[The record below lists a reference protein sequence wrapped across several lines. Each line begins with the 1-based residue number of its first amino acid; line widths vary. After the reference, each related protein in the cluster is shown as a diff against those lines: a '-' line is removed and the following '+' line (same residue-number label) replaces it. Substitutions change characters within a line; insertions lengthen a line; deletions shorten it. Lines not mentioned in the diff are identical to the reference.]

1 MKELTQIYKDA
12 GQQLIEDLFKD
23 YLVVSEKLSGSSFS
37 FKKDSEGITF
47 YKGGNQKPINLI
59 DRTIMVY
66 YEKPI
71 NFIKSVTSKNL
82 SSIPENWK
90 FCFQYFVNTNPG
102 IITYDRLPKNN
113 LVLTHIKVMT
123 PSGKVTKVIE
133 DPRVINDWANALGV
147 TPLLPLFKGYLTED
161 QKKKIKEFLETPK
174 EDHAEIFSTNSF
186 AEYLLRIL
194 NPNIQSTTLQNDLK
208 KPIESIVFKFYKS
221 GTKQVIAAKL
231 IDPYTINLMKEK
243 EPIDIKKA
251 PADINEIILL
261 DLLAFIE
268 ERGIK
273 KHEILGDGE
282 DMRYI
287 ELVSNIFNDY
297 VTKRGKDIA
306 KIDIEKAEFAK
317 GKEFDLNVEL
327 IPSQRTKDILNS
339 NPKLKDL
346 FKIMLGSLKKKRKN
360 TGNIMTPSVIEDFNK
375 MVNKVTDVIQTKDD
389 GKFKTFDD
397 YLKIKSTNE
406 SLLPNAEE
414 LLIEDKVLDYN
425 NFINLGKVIVEDSR
439 KNGEIWKTSTGF
451 RGQDERGERKTFKS
465 KEQTVAWIKTS
476 SDVDKEPTEKTEDF
490 DISKIDKK
498 KSPGAFNLVEKIEK
512 IKDPKQKAEAV
523 KVVKALNDYETAET
537 DADKKKAIE
546 SIINDIGANR
556 NATGSD
562 TNKIYL
568 GQPIEK
574 DKNDINTKTGLSYKS
589 TFGNADTALTK
600 DILGEAERLGIIFPL
615 NNSAK
620 RMSGAS
626 VAPNAIHRDQN
637 GKKLKGV
644 KIKTEVIEGKGKPG
658 DDDYEAPGIALG
670 GGSLV
675 MRKTPPLTDKQKTKL
690 REDFK
695 NADPTR
701 TEADV
706 DRLMAINKEFRIQNN
721 KKIEDIKSGDLTI
734 IPIVNG
740 DGKEVNLFTDEGKK
754 EAVGIIAKNMTDR
767 VDDLLSNPPGY
778 KKSPQLQKGLDDFKK
793 AGEKFSNGDIT
804 AEEFKE
810 TADALVVELKNDPQ
824 GKYGVPFLQETFIM
838 AEGLA
843 NGKSIVSPSSA
854 NFAVADIIGFS
865 SAELPADA
873 TPEQVNEYVQ
883 LINAT
888 SGGTSIKDG
897 KGGASGSGA
906 KLEATTYADYTDKN
920 GKVIKGE
927 EVKEDLLE
935 LAEGSERNDKG
946 KRTGGGYDKIFNT
959 IHKPKKVDGK
969 ITYPSLEKSMEDTI
983 KLAEK
988 YDVSDILEEK
998 GLIKGSK
1005 KYNAQMKKYEKRANQ
1020 KNRVEGLQEKYAK
1033 KKPPVELTDEEAKEL
1048 LIQRFLAR
1056 DINGFTMQEINNK
1069 QMMSQGFS
1077 NISRDVDPKKA
1088 GKQMSEEEAKKDPDI
1103 VKDAKGNPIV
1113 SLNTDGTPETG
1124 TNGEYKYRRKQKVV
1138 KEETNGITSL
1148 ACMQYQDTPDFSGSG
1163 RPTNKNAAFVK
1174 KCKEGNRHIGDS

>member
-37 FKKDSEGITF
+37 FKKDGEGITF

-133 DPRVINDWANALGV
+133 DPRVIRDWANALGV

-208 KPIESIVFKFYKS
+208 KPIESIIFKFYKS

-317 GKEFDLNVEL
+317 GDEFDLNVEL

-360 TGNIMTPSVIEDFNK
+360 AGNIMTPSVIEDFNK
-375 MVNKVTDVIQTKDD
+375 MVDKVTDVIQTKDD

-425 NFINLGKVIVEDSR
+425 NFINLGKVIVEEKGKTEIINKETGDKYFVKNPNPKKHTIVKPGGKEKDSET
-439 KNGEIWKTSTGF
+439 K
-451 RGQDERGERKTFKS
+451 
-465 KEQTVAWIKTS
+465 
-476 SDVDKEPTEKTEDF
+476 EDF

-498 KSPGAFNLVEKIEK
+498 KSPGAFALVEKIEK
-512 IKDPKQKAEAV
+512 IKDPNQKTEAL

-568 GQPIEK
+568 GQPIDK
-574 DKNDINTKTGLSYKS
+574 DKDDLNTKTGLSYKS

-644 KIKTEVIEGKGKPG
+644 KIKTTTIEGKGKPG
-658 DDDYEAPGIALG
+658 DDDYEAPGIELG
-670 GGSLV
+670 GSGGLT
-675 MRKTPPLTDKQKTKL
+675 MRETPPLTDKQKTKL
-690 REDFK
+690 RDDFK
-695 NADPTR
+695 KADDSR
-701 TEADV
+701 TEADI
-706 DRLMAINKEFRIQNN
+706 DRLMEINKEFRIQNN

-734 IPIVNG
+734 IPIVNEAG
-740 DGKEVNLFTDEGKK
+740 EEVNLFTDKGKK
-754 EAVGIIAKNMTDR
+754 EAVGIVAKNMTDR
-767 VDDLLSNPPGY
+767 IDDLLSNPPGY
-778 KKSPQLQKGLDDFKK
+778 KKSPQLQKALDDFKK
-793 AGEKFSNGDIT
+793 AGERFSNGDIT
-804 AEEFKE
+804 PEEFKE
-810 TADALVVELKNDPQ
+810 VSDSLLVELKNDPQ

-838 AEGLA
+838 TEGLA

-854 NFAVADIIGFS
+854 NFAVADIISFS

-873 TPEQVNEYVQ
+873 TPEQINEYVQ

-935 LAEGSERNDKG
+935 LAEGSERDDKG
-946 KRTGGGYDKIFNT
+946 KRRGGGYDKIFNT

-969 ITYPSLEKSMEDTI
+969 ITYPSLEKSMGDTI

-1005 KYNAQMKKYEKRANQ
+1005 KYNAQMKKYEARA
-1020 KNRVEGLQEKYAK
+1020 KKKKRVEGLQEKYAK
-1033 KKPPVELTDEEAKEL
+1033 KKPPIELTDEEALEL

-1069 QMMSQGFS
+1069 QMMAQGFS
-1077 NISRDVDPKKA
+1077 NISRDVDPKNA
-1088 GKQMSEEEAKKDPDI
+1088 GSLMSEEEAKKDPNI

-1113 SLNTDGTPETG
+1113 VLNTDGTPETG
-1124 TNGEYKYRRKQKVV
+1124 KNGEKKYRRKQKVV

-1174 KCKEGNRHIGDS
+1174 KCKEGNRHIGGS

>member
-37 FKKDSEGITF
+37 FKKDGEGITF

-123 PSGKVTKVIE
+123 PAGKVTKVIE
-133 DPRVINDWANALGV
+133 DPRVIRDWANALGV

-243 EPIDIKKA
+243 EPIDMKKA

-282 DMRYI
+282 DMRYV

-346 FKIMLGSLKKKRKN
+346 FKIILGSLKKKRKN
-360 TGNIMTPSVIEDFNK
+360 AGNIMTPSVIEDFNK
-375 MVNKVTDVIQTKDD
+375 MVDKVTDVIQTKDD

-425 NFINLGKVIVEDSR
+425 NFINLGKVIVEDNR
-439 KNGEIWKTSTGF
+439 KSGEIWKTSTGF
-451 RGQDERGERKTFKS
+451 RGQDANGDRKTFKS
-465 KEQTVAWIKTS
+465 KEQTQSWIKTGRE
-476 SDVDKEPTEKTEDF
+476 DVDKEPTEKTEDF

-498 KSPGAFNLVEKIEK
+498 KSPSTFKLAEKIKK
-512 IKDPKQKAEAV
+512 IKDPKQRKEAE
-523 KVVKALNDYETAET
+523 KVAKSLNDYETAET

-546 SIINDIGANR
+546 NLIKDAGINR
-556 NATGSD
+556 NATGTK

-568 GQPIEK
+568 GQPTDADK
-574 DKNDINTKTGLSYKS
+574 DGINKRTGLPDKGTIGGDKS
-589 TFGNADTALTK
+589 KFQENLLD
-600 DILGEAERLGIIFPL
+600 EAERLGIEFPL
-615 NNSAK
+615 NASAK

-626 VAPNAIHRDQN
+626 VAPNAIHVDEN
-637 GKKLKGV
+637 GKPAKPT
-644 KIKTEVIEGKGKPG
+644 KIETVEIEGKGKPG
-658 DDDYEAPGIALG
+658 DDDYEAPGVQLG
-670 GGSLV
+670 GKDGLV
-675 MRKTPPLTDKQKTKL
+675 IKETPPLTDKQKTDLIEK
-690 REDFK
+690 FK
-695 NADPTR
+695 KADPTR
-701 TEADV
+701 TDEEV
-706 DRLMAINKEFRIQNN
+706 NNLMEINQEFRVQNN
-721 KKIEDIKSGDLTI
+721 NKLKSIRSGKLTI
-734 IPIVNG
+734 APIIRE
-740 DGKEVNLFTDEGKK
+740 DGSEVNLFTKEGKK
-754 EAVGIIAKNMTDR
+754 EGVGIIAKNMTDR
-767 VDDLLSNPPGY
+767 IDDLLSNPPGY
-778 KKSPQLQKGLDDFKK
+778 EKSPQLQKGLDDYKK
-793 AGEKFSNGDIT
+793 AGEDFSSGKISK
-804 AEEFKE
+804 EEFIKSG
-810 TADALVVELKNDPQ
+810 DNLLIELKNDPQ
-824 GKYGVPFLQETFIM
+824 GTYGGPFLQETLLM

-843 NGKSIVSPSSA
+843 NGRSVVSPSSA
-854 NFAVADIIGFS
+854 NFKVADLITFD

-873 TPEQVNEYVQ
+873 TPEQINEYVQ
-883 LINAT
+883 LMSV
-888 SGGTSIKDG
+888 SGGATSIKEG
-897 KGGASGSGA
+897 KGGASSSGA
-906 KLEATTYADYTDKN
+906 KIEGTTYADYTDKD

-927 EVKEDLLE
+927 EIKKDLTELTEDGYNKIWNSPE
-935 LAEGSERNDKG
+935 APDKD
-946 KRTGGGYDKIFNT
+946 DKFPT
-959 IHKPKKVDGK
+959 
-969 ITYPSLEKSMEDTI
+969 LEKSMEDGL
-983 KLAEK
+983 KLAER
-988 YDVSDILEEK
+988 YGVSDVLEK
-998 GLIKGSK
+998 RGLVKGSK
-1005 KYNAQMKKYEKRANQ
+1005 GYDAQMKKYEKRA
-1020 KNRVEGLQEKYAK
+1020 KPIRVQGVKEKYAK
-1033 KKPPVELTDEEAKEL
+1033 MKPPIELTDEQAKEL
-1048 LIQRFLAR
+1048 LIKRFHAR
-1056 DINGFTMQEINNK
+1056 DINGYLMAEINNK
-1069 QMMSQGFS
+1069 QQMSQNFT
-1077 NISRDVDPKKA
+1077 NISRDIEPVESRSKSL
-1088 GKQMSEEEAKKDPDI
+1088 MSEEEAKKDPNI
-1103 VKDAKGNPIV
+1103 IKDANGNPIV
-1113 SLNTDGTPETG
+1113 VLNPDGTPETNKAG
-1124 TNGEYKYRRKQKVV
+1124 TEKRYRRKEKVV
-1138 KEETNGITSL
+1138 REETNGIESL
-1148 ACMQYQDTPDFSGSG
+1148 ACMSYQSTPDFTDTG

-1174 KCKEGNRHIGDS
+1174 KCPGKNKWIGGS

>member
-37 FKKDSEGITF
+37 FKKNGEGITF

-123 PSGKVTKVIE
+123 PAGKVTKVIE
-133 DPRVINDWANALGV
+133 DPRVIRDWANALGV

-243 EPIDIKKA
+243 EPIDMRKA

-306 KIDIEKAEFAK
+306 KIDIEKADFAK

-346 FKIMLGSLKKKRKN
+346 FKIILGSLKKKRKN

-375 MVNKVTDVIQTKDD
+375 MVDKVTDVIQTKDD

-425 NFINLGKVIVEDSR
+425 NFINLGKVIVEEKGKTLIKNKKTGDEYEVKNPDPKKHEIVEPGGKSNKTDEPRKDSSEKMGKLTTRVEDKVKEITDPTQKKNAEAVLDAVKIFNNPDASMEDKVEQVKKLNDAGLIFRNSESAKATKMYLDSSATGLSR
-439 KNGEIWKTSTGF
+439 KELIPDTGSPSEMAKAMKEFGLDKLQGEGGKIGRKEMTGAKLFGEEKVVKVKTKVLDNGI
-451 RGQDERGERKTFKS
+451 QIGE
-465 KEQTVAWIKTS
+465 
-476 SDVDKEPTEKTEDF
+476 
-490 DISKIDKK
+490 
-498 KSPGAFNLVEKIEK
+498 GKIEK
-512 IKDPKQKAEAV
+512 TKIPSDEKLLSVYGSKEEADLAKKYLERRNKIVDEAMKSFKDGDMSIIEPVSNTPPNTSENRKKLKDATSDTIREGFDEQFKKTGRKPNAKQQEVLDGFSNLKDIKDPKE
-523 KVVKALNDYETAET
+523 Y
-537 DADKKKAIE
+537 DKKLHDLTEELFADPFFDSATADVAELVTYMSELNKGNEVYMPSASNYPLGDII
-546 SIINDIGANR
+546 SI
-556 NATGSD
+556 SPE
-562 TNKIYL
+562 KIDF
-568 GQPIEK
+568 EK
-574 DKNDINTKTGLSYKS
+574 DSPEEIQRKVQLIYNGV
-589 TFGNADTALTK
+589 
-600 DILGEAERLGIIFPL
+600 EARSIKKG
-615 NNSAK
+615 AG
-620 RMSGAS
+620 GAS
-626 VAPNAIHRDQN
+626 AS
-637 GKKLKGV
+637 GV
-644 KIKTEVIEGKGKPG
+644 K
-658 DDDYEAPGIALG
+658 
-670 GGSLV
+670 
-675 MRKTPPLTDKQKTKL
+675 TD
-690 REDFK
+690 
-695 NADPTR
+695 
-701 TEADV
+701 
-706 DRLMAINKEFRIQNN
+706 M
-721 KKIEDIKSGDLTI
+721 S
-734 IPIVNG
+734 
-740 DGKEVNLFTDEGKK
+740 
-754 EAVGIIAKNMTDR
+754 
-767 VDDLLSNPPGY
+767 
-778 KKSPQLQKGLDDFKK
+778 
-793 AGEKFSNGDIT
+793 
-804 AEEFKE
+804 EFKE
-810 TADALVVELKNDPQ
+810 ITNKKGDKISPKDVKNDLSDLSNKDKVYKELMF
-824 GKYGVPFLQETFIM
+824 GDASK
-838 AEGLA
+838 AE
-843 NGKSIVSPSSA
+843 S
-854 NFAVADIIGFS
+854 
-865 SAELPADA
+865 
-873 TPEQVNEYVQ
+873 T
-883 LINAT
+883 INN
-888 SGGTSIKDG
+888 I
-897 KGGASGSGA
+897 
-906 KLEATTYADYTDKN
+906 
-920 GKVIKGE
+920 
-927 EVKEDLLE
+927 
-935 LAEGSERNDKG
+935 
-946 KRTGGGYDKIFNT
+946 
-959 IHKPKKVDGK
+959 
-969 ITYPSLEKSMEDTI
+969 
-983 KLAEK
+983 AEK
-988 YDVSDILEEK
+988 YDFDLEDPKFKARRDKSVQSAINNILSKPKCEGTDEKKLKQKLDAYFNQGEMYESLYNENVKEQLFVNEQYKYSKTK
-998 GLIKGSK
+998 GLDV
-1005 KYNAQMKKYEKRANQ
+1005 
-1020 KNRVEGLQEKYAK
+1020 NR
-1033 KKPPVELTDEEAKEL
+1033 
-1048 LIQRFLAR
+1048 
-1056 DINGFTMQEINNK
+1056 
-1069 QMMSQGFS
+1069 
-1077 NISRDVDPKKA
+1077 
-1088 GKQMSEEEAKKDPDI
+1088 
-1103 VKDAKGNPIV
+1103 
-1113 SLNTDGTPETG
+1113 TDGVKTMA
-1124 TNGEYKYRRKQKVV
+1124 KV
-1138 KEETNGITSL
+1138 NF
-1148 ACMQYQDTPDFSGSG
+1148 AFSAGSWSCDG
-1163 RPTNKNAAFVK
+1163 RPSNPVPTRFVNDK
-1174 KCKEGNRHIGDS
+1174 S

>member
-37 FKKDSEGITF
+37 FKKNGEGITF

-123 PSGKVTKVIE
+123 PAGKVTKVIE
-133 DPRVINDWANALGV
+133 DPRVIRDWANALGV

-243 EPIDIKKA
+243 EPIDMRKA

-306 KIDIEKAEFAK
+306 MIDIEKADFAK

-346 FKIMLGSLKKKRKN
+346 FKIILGSLKKKRKN

-375 MVNKVTDVIQTKDD
+375 MVDKVTDVIQTKDD

-425 NFINLGKVIVEDSR
+425 NFINLGKVIVEEKGKTLIKNKKTGDEYEVKNPDPKKHEIVEPGGKSNKTDEPRKDSSEKMGKLTTRVEDKVKEITDPTQKKNAEAVLDAVKIFNNPDASMEDKVEQVKKLNDAGLIFRNSESAKATKMYLDSSATGLSR
-439 KNGEIWKTSTGF
+439 KELIPDTGSPSEMAKAMKEFGLDKLQGEGGKIGRKEMTGAKLFGEEKVVKVKTKVLDNGI
-451 RGQDERGERKTFKS
+451 QIGE
-465 KEQTVAWIKTS
+465 
-476 SDVDKEPTEKTEDF
+476 
-490 DISKIDKK
+490 
-498 KSPGAFNLVEKIEK
+498 GKIEK
-512 IKDPKQKAEAV
+512 TKIPSDEKLLSVYGSKEEADLAKKYLERRNKIVDEAMKSFKDGDMSIIEPVSNTPPNTSENRKKLKDATSDTIREGFDEQFKKTGRKPNAKQQEVLDGFSNLKDIKDPKE
-523 KVVKALNDYETAET
+523 Y
-537 DADKKKAIE
+537 DKKLHDLTEELFADPFFDSATADVAELVTYMSELNKGNEVYMPSASNYPLGDII
-546 SIINDIGANR
+546 SI
-556 NATGSD
+556 SPE
-562 TNKIYL
+562 KIDF
-568 GQPIEK
+568 EK
-574 DKNDINTKTGLSYKS
+574 DSPEEIQRKVQLIYNGV
-589 TFGNADTALTK
+589 
-600 DILGEAERLGIIFPL
+600 EARSIKKG
-615 NNSAK
+615 AG
-620 RMSGAS
+620 GAS
-626 VAPNAIHRDQN
+626 AS
-637 GKKLKGV
+637 GV
-644 KIKTEVIEGKGKPG
+644 K
-658 DDDYEAPGIALG
+658 
-670 GGSLV
+670 
-675 MRKTPPLTDKQKTKL
+675 TD
-690 REDFK
+690 
-695 NADPTR
+695 
-701 TEADV
+701 
-706 DRLMAINKEFRIQNN
+706 M
-721 KKIEDIKSGDLTI
+721 S
-734 IPIVNG
+734 
-740 DGKEVNLFTDEGKK
+740 
-754 EAVGIIAKNMTDR
+754 
-767 VDDLLSNPPGY
+767 
-778 KKSPQLQKGLDDFKK
+778 
-793 AGEKFSNGDIT
+793 
-804 AEEFKE
+804 EFKE
-810 TADALVVELKNDPQ
+810 ITNKKGDKISPKDVKNDLSDLSNKDKVYKELMF
-824 GKYGVPFLQETFIM
+824 GDASK
-838 AEGLA
+838 AE
-843 NGKSIVSPSSA
+843 S
-854 NFAVADIIGFS
+854 
-865 SAELPADA
+865 
-873 TPEQVNEYVQ
+873 T
-883 LINAT
+883 INN
-888 SGGTSIKDG
+888 I
-897 KGGASGSGA
+897 
-906 KLEATTYADYTDKN
+906 
-920 GKVIKGE
+920 
-927 EVKEDLLE
+927 
-935 LAEGSERNDKG
+935 
-946 KRTGGGYDKIFNT
+946 
-959 IHKPKKVDGK
+959 
-969 ITYPSLEKSMEDTI
+969 
-983 KLAEK
+983 AEK
-988 YDVSDILEEK
+988 YDFDLEDPKFKARRDKSVQSAINNILSKPKCEGTDEKKLKQKLDAYFNQGEMYESLYNENVKEQLFVNEQYKYSKTK
-998 GLIKGSK
+998 GLDV
-1005 KYNAQMKKYEKRANQ
+1005 
-1020 KNRVEGLQEKYAK
+1020 NR
-1033 KKPPVELTDEEAKEL
+1033 
-1048 LIQRFLAR
+1048 
-1056 DINGFTMQEINNK
+1056 
-1069 QMMSQGFS
+1069 
-1077 NISRDVDPKKA
+1077 
-1088 GKQMSEEEAKKDPDI
+1088 
-1103 VKDAKGNPIV
+1103 
-1113 SLNTDGTPETG
+1113 TDGVKTMA
-1124 TNGEYKYRRKQKVV
+1124 KV
-1138 KEETNGITSL
+1138 NF
-1148 ACMQYQDTPDFSGSG
+1148 AFSAGSWSCDG
-1163 RPTNKNAAFVK
+1163 RPSNPVPTRFVNDK
-1174 KCKEGNRHIGDS
+1174 S

>member
-23 YLVVSEKLSGSSFS
+23 YLIVSEKLSGSSFS
-37 FKKDSEGITF
+37 FKKDGEGITF

-123 PSGKVTKVIE
+123 PAGKVTKVIE
-133 DPRVINDWANALGV
+133 DPRVIRDWANALGV

-243 EPIDIKKA
+243 EPIDMRKA

-360 TGNIMTPSVIEDFNK
+360 TGNIMTPSVVEDFNK
-375 MVNKVTDVIQTKDD
+375 MVDKVTDVIQTKDD

-425 NFINLGKVIVEDSR
+425 NFINLGKVIVEDNR
-439 KNGEIWKTSTGF
+439 KSGEIWKTSTGF
-451 RGQDERGERKTFKS
+451 RGQDANGDRKTFKS
-465 KEQTVAWIKTS
+465 KEQTQSWIKTGRE
-476 SDVDKEPTEKTEDF
+476 DVDKEPTEKTEDF

-498 KSPGAFNLVEKIEK
+498 KSPAAFDIAKDIDKIE
-512 IKDPKQKAEAV
+512 DPKQREEAKSFVKNLTDYEMAEPGSPER
-523 KVVKALNDYETAET
+523 KKALEKFFEEGG
-537 DADKKKAIE
+537 I
-546 SIINDIGANR
+546 NR
-556 NATGSD
+556 NALGTD
-562 TNKIYL
+562 TNKFYV
-568 GQPIEK
+568 GQSDEYEGSGRGNRFNK
-574 DKNDINTKTGLSYKS
+574 KTGLSYSKAF
-589 TFGNADTALTK
+589 TKGQTAKMMADAEE
-600 DILGEAERLGIIFPL
+600 LGVLIP
-615 NNSAK
+615 
-620 RMSGAS
+620 M
-626 VAPNAIHRDQN
+626 QN
-637 GKKLKGV
+637 GIPRTNGKRLAPTNVHTDSKGKKPKAVAV
-644 KIKTEVIEGKGKPG
+644 KVSKIEPKGKPG
-658 DDDYEAPGIALG
+658 DKDYDPGGVKIG
-670 GGSLV
+670 GENGV
-675 MRKTPPLTDKQKTKL
+675 EMKNTPPMTEGQRADLKEK
-690 REDFK
+690 FK
-695 NADPTR
+695 KAKPNA
-701 TEADV
+701 TEEEINRYV
-706 DRLMAINKEFRIQNN
+706 AINETFREQNN
-721 KKIEDIKSGDLTI
+721 QKIKDIQEKELTI
-734 IPIVNG
+734 IPILDENDQEIDVFTK
-740 DGKEVNLFTDEGKK
+740 DGQKKAVKAVSKNVTGKVKEILN
-754 EAVGIIAKNMTDR
+754 
-767 VDDLLSNPPGY
+767 SPP
-778 KKSPQLQKGLDDFKK
+778 KITPSPDLQKALDDF
-793 AGEKFSNGDIT
+793 DT
-804 AEEFKE
+804 A
-810 TADALVVELKNDPQ
+810 ASD
-824 GKYGVPFLQETFIM
+824 
-838 AEGLA
+838 
-843 NGKSIVSPSSA
+843 
-854 NFAVADIIGFS
+854 FA
-865 SAELPADA
+865 
-873 TPEQVNEYVQ
+873 
-883 LINAT
+883 
-888 SGGTSIKDG
+888 
-897 KGGASGSGA
+897 
-906 KLEATTYADYTDKN
+906 
-920 GKVIKGE
+920 
-927 EVKEDLLE
+927 
-935 LAEGSERNDKG
+935 
-946 KRTGGGYDKIFNT
+946 
-959 IHKPKKVDGK
+959 DGK
-969 ITYPSLEKSMEDTI
+969 ITQKEFKKQMDDTLLEMINDPHTRPGMPDLVETFAMMEDLSEGRASVSPDAANFALADIITFDPAELPPNATPEEVNKHINVMTTSSGSRSI
-983 KLAEK
+983 KFEAGGASQSSNKIDATEYADFNDKIKGAEIKSDLQDLTNKQYDDIYNVQEEPPFKTLEGVTNNAKSLAKK
-988 YDVSDILEEK
+988 YDVDLEGLDPLSD
-998 GLIKGSK
+998 K
-1005 KYNAQMKKYEKRANQ
+1005 KRAVYEKRADKKMVGNVI
-1020 KNRVEGLQEKYAK
+1020 KEYKEKGIDLSEDDAK
-1033 KKPPVELTDEEAKEL
+1033 DL
-1048 LIQRFLAR
+1048 LVRRWTAM
-1056 DINGFTMQEINNK
+1056 DMNGKIMQEVNNK
-1069 QMMSQGFS
+1069 QQMSQSFTNRSYNTDPADAGTS
-1077 NISRDVDPKKA
+1077 NPDNPEVMKDED
-1088 GKQMSEEEAKKDPDI
+1088 GKPI
-1103 VKDAKGNPIV
+1103 VILDMEGNPK
-1113 SLNTDGTPETG
+1113 LK
-1124 TNGEYKYRRKQKVV
+1124 NGKKQYRRKQKM
-1138 KEETNGITSL
+1138 KIKETNGVSDM
-1148 ACMQYQDTPDFSGSG
+1148 ACMNYADNPGFSKTGK
-1163 RPTNKNAAFVK
+1163 PTNKMPARVVN
-1174 KCKEGNRHIGDS
+1174 CKDSNKWLGS

>member
-37 FKKDSEGITF
+37 FKKNGEGITF

-123 PSGKVTKVIE
+123 PAGKVTKVIE
-133 DPRVINDWANALGV
+133 DPRVIRDWANALGV

-243 EPIDIKKA
+243 EPIDMRKA

-306 KIDIEKAEFAK
+306 MIDIEKADFAK

-346 FKIMLGSLKKKRKN
+346 FKIILGSLKKKRKN

-375 MVNKVTDVIQTKDD
+375 MVDKVTDVIQTKDD

-425 NFINLGKVIVEDSR
+425 NFINLGKVIVEEKGKTLIKNKKTGDEYEVKNPDPKKHEIVEPGGKSNKTDEPRKDSSEKMGKLTTRVEDKVKEITDPTQKKNAEAVLDAVKIFNNPDASMEDKVEQVKKLNDAGLIFRNSESAKATKMYLDSSATGLSR
-439 KNGEIWKTSTGF
+439 KELIPDTGSPSEMAKAMKEFGLDKLQGEGGKIGRKEMTGAKLFGEEKVVKVKTKVLDNGI
-451 RGQDERGERKTFKS
+451 QIGE
-465 KEQTVAWIKTS
+465 
-476 SDVDKEPTEKTEDF
+476 
-490 DISKIDKK
+490 
-498 KSPGAFNLVEKIEK
+498 GKIEK
-512 IKDPKQKAEAV
+512 TKIPSDEKLLSVYGSKEEADLAKKYLERRNKIVDEAMKSFKDGDMSIIEPVSNTPPNTSENRKKLKDATSDTIREGFDEQFKKTGRKPNAKQQEVLDGFSNLKDIKDPKE
-523 KVVKALNDYETAET
+523 Y
-537 DADKKKAIE
+537 DKKLHDLTEELFADPFFDSATADVAELVTYMSELNKGNEVYMPSASNYPLGDII
-546 SIINDIGANR
+546 SI
-556 NATGSD
+556 SPE
-562 TNKIYL
+562 KIDF
-568 GQPIEK
+568 EK
-574 DKNDINTKTGLSYKS
+574 DSPEEIQRKVQLIYNGV
-589 TFGNADTALTK
+589 
-600 DILGEAERLGIIFPL
+600 EARSIKKG
-615 NNSAK
+615 AG
-620 RMSGAS
+620 GAS
-626 VAPNAIHRDQN
+626 AS
-637 GKKLKGV
+637 GV
-644 KIKTEVIEGKGKPG
+644 K
-658 DDDYEAPGIALG
+658 
-670 GGSLV
+670 
-675 MRKTPPLTDKQKTKL
+675 TD
-690 REDFK
+690 
-695 NADPTR
+695 
-701 TEADV
+701 
-706 DRLMAINKEFRIQNN
+706 M
-721 KKIEDIKSGDLTI
+721 S
-734 IPIVNG
+734 
-740 DGKEVNLFTDEGKK
+740 
-754 EAVGIIAKNMTDR
+754 
-767 VDDLLSNPPGY
+767 
-778 KKSPQLQKGLDDFKK
+778 
-793 AGEKFSNGDIT
+793 
-804 AEEFKE
+804 EFKE
-810 TADALVVELKNDPQ
+810 ITNKKGDKISPKDVKNDLSDLSNKDKVYKELMF
-824 GKYGVPFLQETFIM
+824 GDASK
-838 AEGLA
+838 AE
-843 NGKSIVSPSSA
+843 S
-854 NFAVADIIGFS
+854 
-865 SAELPADA
+865 
-873 TPEQVNEYVQ
+873 T
-883 LINAT
+883 INN
-888 SGGTSIKDG
+888 I
-897 KGGASGSGA
+897 
-906 KLEATTYADYTDKN
+906 
-920 GKVIKGE
+920 
-927 EVKEDLLE
+927 
-935 LAEGSERNDKG
+935 
-946 KRTGGGYDKIFNT
+946 
-959 IHKPKKVDGK
+959 
-969 ITYPSLEKSMEDTI
+969 
-983 KLAEK
+983 AEK
-988 YDVSDILEEK
+988 YDFDLEDPKFKARRDKSVQSAINNIL
-998 GLIKGSK
+998 SK
-1005 KYNAQMKKYEKRANQ
+1005 PKC
-1020 KNRVEGLQEKYAK
+1020 EG
-1033 KKPPVELTDEEAKEL
+1033 TDEKKLKQKLDAYFNQGEMYESLYNENVKEQL
-1048 LIQRFLAR
+1048 FVNEQYKYSKT
-1056 DINGFTMQEINNK
+1056 NGL
-1069 QMMSQGFS
+1069 
-1077 NISRDVDPKKA
+1077 DV
-1088 GKQMSEEEAKKDPDI
+1088 
-1103 VKDAKGNPIV
+1103 NR
-1113 SLNTDGTPETG
+1113 TDGVKTMA
-1124 TNGEYKYRRKQKVV
+1124 KV
-1138 KEETNGITSL
+1138 NF
-1148 ACMQYQDTPDFSGSG
+1148 AFSAGSWSCDG
-1163 RPTNKNAAFVK
+1163 RPSNPVPTRFVNDK
-1174 KCKEGNRHIGDS
+1174 S